1 MARQMNAINQAMLY
15 LEVIKRIP
23 RHRFISSV
31 EMQNSLRAAG
41 IEVQTLTLQRYLK
54 QLYDSGNCLLSET
67 TRVNPI
73 VIGWERIQAPSPLRI
88 SRPKRR

>member
-54 QLYDSGNCLLSET
+54 QLYDSGNL
-67 TRVNPI
+67 PI
-73 VIGWERIQAPSPLRI
+73 ERDDTSKPYR
-88 SRPKRR
+88 

>member
-23 RHRFISSV
+23 RHRFISTV
-31 EMQNSLRAAG
+31 EIQNSLRASG

-54 QLYDSGNCLLSET
+54 QLYESGNLPL
-67 TRVNPI
+67 
-73 VIGWERIQAPSPLRI
+73 ERDDRTKPYS
-88 SRPKRR
+88 